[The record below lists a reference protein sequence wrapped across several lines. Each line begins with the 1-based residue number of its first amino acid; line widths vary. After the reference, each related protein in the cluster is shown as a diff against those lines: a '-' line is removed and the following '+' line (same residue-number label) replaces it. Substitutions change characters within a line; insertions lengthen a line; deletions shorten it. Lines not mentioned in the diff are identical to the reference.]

1 MTFTYFINSAM
12 MRSCWL
18 VSLSLVVLASACS
31 SEPPPPEDP
40 LAGVNIVGD
49 DPSDAPLHGAT
60 STELARFQEGDAR
73 FDAVFREP
81 DGLGP
86 LYIRTACAS
95 CHADASRGPGAVDK
109 IALVARDRI
118 TPLADQ
124 SWLPYGHTVRPYMA
138 SGAKTPILAPAGHL
152 PIRRSTRLGPTVFGS
167 GYLEAVDDAEILR
180 MEAEQAGRS
189 DGIHGLVSRVTYHS
203 MANPVKDYHQHV
215 EGETNLIGRFGFKA
229 RIATLD
235 DFTADA
241 FQGDMGITSPLRPN
255 ELVNPDGLADD
266 ARPGVDIPL
275 EMVNSVADYMRL
287 LEIPARVPSS
297 GPGEGLFTEVRCAV
311 CHVPSLKTRADYPI
325 AALAGMNAPVF
336 TDFLLHDMGDDLAD
350 GLTDENATSRSFKT
364 SPLIGVRHQQG
375 LLHDGRAKTVEE
387 AILAHEGDGSEANDS
402 IARFKALSPDERAA
416 LLAFVQSL

>member
-1 MTFTYFINSAM
+1 MTFIYFINCAM

-18 VSLSLVVLASACS
+18 FSLTLVGLASACS
-31 SEPPPPEDP
+31 SEPLPPEDP
-40 LAGVNIVGD
+40 LAGVNVVGD
-49 DPSDAPLHGAT
+49 DPSDVPLRDAT
-60 STELARFQEGDAR
+60 KTELARFQEGDTL

-86 LYIRTACAS
+86 LYIRSACAS
-95 CHADASRGPGAVDK
+95 CHAEASRGPGAVEK
-109 IALVARDRI
+109 IALVARDGI

-124 SWLPYGHTVRPYMA
+124 DGLPYGHTVRPYMTA
-138 SGAKTPILAPAGHL
+138 GAVSPILAPVGDL
-152 PIRRSTRLGPTVFGS
+152 PVRRSTRLGPTVFGS

-189 DGIHGLVSRVTYHS
+189 DGIHGWVNRVTYHS
-203 MANPVKDYHQHV
+203 VANPVKDYHQHV

-255 ELVNPDGLADD
+255 ELSNPDGLTDD
-266 ARPGVDIPL
+266 AHEGVDIEVGL
-275 EMVNSVADYMRL
+275 VNAVADYMRL
-287 LEIPARVPSS
+287 LEIPARVPPQ
-297 GPGEGLFTEVRCAV
+297 GPGESLFTEVRCAV

-336 TDFLLHDMGDDLAD
+336 TDFLLHDMGSRFAD
-350 GLTDENATSRSFKT
+350 GLADEHATSRSFKT

-375 LLHDGRAKTVEE
+375 LLHDGRARTVEE
-387 AILAHEGDGSEANDS
+387 AILGHEDEGSEANDS
-402 IARFKALSPDERAA
+402 IARFKALSAEERAA
-416 LLAFVQSL
+416 LVAFVQSL